1 MAWLVPWVANCFV
14 LSLFAKKRIIPRS
27 QQQTKSFQDIEPKV
41 LFLAGKNKKST
52 DLSRKVGL
60 GSEASEPSRP
70 FRSLVRIPASHE
82 SLRGFKTTS

>member
-41 LFLAGKNKKST
+41 LFSAGKSKK
-52 DLSRKVGL
+52 LGLFWPKSR
-60 GSEASEPSRP
+60 
-70 FRSLVRIPASHE
+70 FRFGGI
-82 SLRGFKTTS
+82 